1 MKCADTQTKKIPAV
15 VQRVQQLFE
24 HYNLNASSATKAL
37 GYSTTS
43 KLYSILGGAEPSYP
57 TLVDFL
63 TQWPNI
69 SADWLML
76 GVGPMLRS
84 ATATDAPAPKPTL
97 NLTKAA
103 SQKGVSGFD
112 RILTITVDEEGKE
125 TIPFVPVLA
134 QAGYVRQYNEP
145 VYKKQLRYYR
155 LPGFEFGTF
164 CAFEV
169 FGDSMEPTINH
180 RDIVIVS
187 PVERLDLL
195 TPGDIYVVVTEESVM
210 LKRIRERIMD
220 RSEMVRLYSDNPAVL
235 PYELPAADIGQLWR
249 VRGYLSTLIPS
260 FPEITAERIFQVI
273 ETLGFDRAEVRR
285 HLEEQVPE

>member
-1 MKCADTQTKKIPAV
+1 M

-24 HYNLNASSATKAL
+24 HYGLNASSATKAL

-63 TQWPNI
+63 TQWPNT

-76 GVGPMLRS
+76 GMGPMLRS
-84 ATATDAPAPKPTL
+84 ATEDGAAAPIPPMT
-97 NLTKAA
+97 LTKTA
-103 SQKGVSGFD
+103 SSKASNKGVSGFD
-112 RILTITVDEEGKE
+112 RILTITVDDEGEEN
-125 TIPFVPVLA
+125 IPFVPVLA
-134 QAGYVRQYNEP
+134 QAGYARQFNEP
-145 VYKKQLRYYR
+145 VFKKQLRYYR

-210 LKRIRERIMD
+210 LKRIRKPIND
-220 RSEMVRLYSDNPAVL
+220 RSELVRLYSDNPAVQS
-235 PYELPAADIGQLWR
+235 YELPAAEIGQLWR
-249 VRGYLSTLIPS
+249 VRGYLSSLIPS
-260 FPEITAERIFQVI
+260 QPEITLERVFQAI